1 MKNEEEEKNLE
12 EVLNFNTP
20 DFVFTPSER
29 HGWRQEGPYL
39 VCKTCELQHASYIG
53 MDKVLI
59 GLDEEGQPILRDRS

>member
-20 DFVFTPSER
+20 DFVFTPRER

-53 MDKVLI
+53 MNKVLI
-59 GLDEEGQPILRDRS
+59 GLDEEGQPILKDKS